1 MNALSKDAR
10 GFVDSVVSYLEDEKK
25 QGAAVRLHSLLSRV
39 TSQAKREKNAR
50 VETSVALSVQ
60 EKTRIERLLISLL
73 GHAVEVEYSV
83 DSAVIAGVTIKVAD
97 WIVDT
102 SFRGQ
107 LVKMQE
113 YLNG

>member
-1 MNALSKDAR
+1 MGTLSKDAR
-10 GFVDSVVSYLEDEKK
+10 GFVNSVVGYLEDEKK
-25 QGAAVRLHSLLSRV
+25 QGAAARVNMLLSRV

-50 VETSVALSVQ
+50 VETSVALSAP
-60 EKTRIERLLISLL
+60 EKTRIERLLATLL
-73 GHAVEVEYSV
+73 GHGVEVEYHV
-83 DSAVIAGVTIKVAD
+83 DPAVIAGVTIKVAD